1 MVVAL
6 TDSNDEQVDGE
17 MSEMQQG
24 KPTKADE
31 GEQTKKKPRKQ
42 SRRERLKAAEAGAQ
56 ESHERLLRATAEFEN
71 FKKRS
76 EREIS
81 NFRKFANESL
91 IKEILPIVDNLERA
105 LATPYEQNE
114 ESFNAFRQG
123 VEMTLKGLLDSLKT
137 FGVVLV
143 EALERPFDPNFHQA
157 VSQEESDRY
166 PEGTVTKELQKGYML
181 RDRLLRPAMVLV
193 SKRSDAKARV
203 ESEDLEDE
211 GETDITI
218 Q

>member
-1 MVVAL
+1 M
-6 TDSNDEQVDGE
+6 TDSNDEQVDVE
-17 MSEMQQG
+17 TSETQQG
-24 KPTKADE
+24 EPTKADE
-31 GEQTKKKPRKQ
+31 GEQTKKKLRKQ
-42 SRRERLKAAEAGAQ
+42 SRRERLKAAEARAQ
-56 ESHERLLRATAEFEN
+56 ESHERLLRVTAEFEN
-71 FKKRS
+71 SKKRN
-76 EREIS
+76 EREMS

-143 EALERPFDPNFHQA
+143 EALERPFDPHFHQA

-181 RDRLLRPAMVLV
+181 RDRLLRPAMVLI

-211 GETDITI
+211 DETEVTI

>member
-1 MVVAL
+1 M
-6 TDSNDEQVDGE
+6 
-17 MSEMQQG
+17 
-24 KPTKADE
+24 
-31 GEQTKKKPRKQ
+31 
-42 SRRERLKAAEAGAQ
+42 
-56 ESHERLLRATAEFEN
+56 
-71 FKKRS
+71 
-76 EREIS
+76 S